1 MKKIVFAGCIT
12 LLLASCGGGDKKAEG
27 KIAAVNGGDG
37 AVASASIDSTK
48 LARDMEALLSTYS
61 SGKMD
66 TVAWQRVA
74 DDLGISVQQLLGQ
87 TGLDST
93 YANSKDPAMRAAAV
107 QLKKLRDATGWTPDI
122 MDSLKQ
128 AADALKAR

>member
-1 MKKIVFAGCIT
+1 MKKIVFPSCIA
-12 LLLASCGGGDKKAEG
+12 LLLASGGGGDKKAEG
-27 KIAAVNGGDG
+27 KIAAASGSNGG
-37 AVASASIDSTK
+37 VAGGSIDSTK
-48 LARDMEALLSTYS
+48 LAKDMDALLTTYT

-74 DDLGISVQQLLGQ
+74 DDLGISIMQLLGQ

-93 YANSKDPAMRAAAV
+93 YANSKDPSKRAAAA

-128 AADALKAR
+128 AADVLKA